1 MPLPIPVVE
10 VGFDL
15 TEALKPP
22 FFTLDD
28 ATKGRLNNTQYPL
41 GGAAF
46 IDVTNRVR
54 SFNFGRGRAQTFA
67 TYPAGEIEIDLN
79 NHDRAFDPL
88 YDPSPFRGNIV
99 PGREV
104 RIKVNDVIVYTGVID
119 DWDLS
124 YTNDGDS
131 TATIKASE
139 SITKLNRRFLP
150 AFTPSEEAAGD
161 RINAI
166 LDRSEVAW
174 PADLRDIDTDGQTM
188 GAYDVEAET
197 SVLEYLQNIALSDPG
212 EFLMSR
218 DGKLVFQ
225 GRRFAPSSA
234 DLITFGPNDV
244 PFDNLR
250 VLYGSELLFNSIR
263 LTRYTGGTVVASD
276 LESQDEYGIS
286 ELSIEEMQLA
296 TDAQMIDVAIQYASA
311 YSQPEYRFEAFD
323 VYLHK
328 LDEATQ
334 NQLLEA
340 DLGDVVL
347 AKFTPN
353 NIGDEISRYGKI
365 IRIDHNVTPDTHT
378 VTFGLSQLYY
388 APLVLDDVVF
398 GRLDFG
404 RLSW

>member
-1 MPLPIPVVE
+1 MPLPVPVVE

-28 ATKGRLNNTQYPL
+28 ATKGRLDNTVYPL
-41 GGAAF
+41 AGAAF
-46 IDVTNRVR
+46 VDVTNRVR

-104 RIKVNDVIVYTGVID
+104 RIKVNDVVVYTGVID

-150 AFTPSEEAAGD
+150 AFTPSEESAGD
-161 RINAI
+161 RINNI
-166 LDRSEVAW
+166 LDRSEVSW

-188 GAYDVEAET
+188 GAYDIEAET

-212 EFLMSR
+212 EFFMSR

-225 GRRFAPSSA
+225 GRKFPPSGA
-234 DLITFGPNDV
+234 DLITFGPSDV

-276 LESQDEYGIS
+276 LESQNEYGIS
-286 ELSIEEMQLA
+286 ELSVEEMQLA
-296 TDAQMIDVAIQYASA
+296 SDSQMIDVAVQYASA

-334 NQLLEA
+334 NELLEA

-353 NIGDEISRYGKI
+353 NIGDEIARYGKI

-398 GRLDFG
+398 GKLDFG